1 MNVVRHRGKIATLGM
16 SVKSVRHWT
25 RVWTVLLFLFCVS
38 SAHAIDIISVNA
50 NENGH
55 QQTGLDTLYFDREQ
69 RLSLDD
75 ITQALDEG
83 EFSALKSAGSTGL
96 IVGNTWSAFELRNTS
111 NGPITLY
118 LEYIDHQIIDIEAF
132 QRTTGRTNFNRV
144 AELSLTKPSSHRLVN
159 HNRFV
164 VPVDLAPNQRLQMLI
179 RFGATEA
186 GFTYPSMRIWSPEQL
201 MAAHTKESAL
211 VMFLFGGFALM
222 ALFSIVA
229 GFASGRKVFYLY
241 ALYSLS
247 KITCW
252 ATILGF
258 THQHLLRD
266 NFHWSLMSISG
277 AITIVC
283 GLIFARAFLRT
294 REFTPKADYVLLFMV
309 VNALTL
315 MFAAIFQIKI
325 VAIITITLALL
336 LYPVLI
342 VVGLIR
348 WRQGATEAGVFT
360 IAWTTLV
367 VGLITQAMRDM
378 GVVPHTLFNYYLP
391 PVASY
396 IEMLTIMFAM
406 GMLVRHLRRDK
417 EMAEGQYREHLE
429 ASKTQ
434 LEQEVRLR
442 TNELQLAKARAE
454 VQANTDELTGIHNRR
469 SFMQQA
475 EMRLKLAARQ
485 EQNCTLFMFDLDHFK
500 RINDTFGHSAG
511 DEVLR
516 TFARAVEGMIRDTDI
531 FGRLGGE
538 EFVLLITED
547 CDNSSLLAERLLNS
561 IRHIRV
567 STERGEVSLTASIGQ
582 VCGEPPAAIESLM
595 HDADRAMYQ
604 AKAKGRN
611 RVELAQ

>member
-1 MNVVRHRGKIATLGM
+1 MNFFTPIGCSLGHGSRAGRKRLYWKTIAIIFC
-16 SVKSVRHWT
+16 
-25 RVWTVLLFLFCVS
+25 LFSLS
-38 SAHAIDIISVNA
+38 SLHAIDVISVNDR
-50 NENGH
+50 ESGQ
-55 QQTGLDTLYFDREQ
+55 QQTGLETLFFDKEQ
-69 RLSLDD
+69 SLSLEQ

-83 EFSALKSAGSTGL
+83 DFASIQTAGSTGL

-111 NGPITLY
+111 GRQITIY
-118 LEYIDHQIIDIEAF
+118 LEYVDHQIIEVEAY
-132 QRTTGRTNFNRV
+132 QRTTGRTNFNRIV
-144 AELSLTKPSSHRLVN
+144 ELSLDKPFGHRLVN

-164 VPVDLAPNQRLQMLI
+164 VPVDLAPNQRLQMLL

-201 MAAHTKESAL
+201 MAAHTRESAL

-222 ALFSIVA
+222 ALFSLVA

-294 REFTPKADYVLLFMV
+294 REFTPRVDYLLLFMIA
-309 VNALTL
+309 NACTL
-315 MFAAIFQIKI
+315 MLAAIFQIKV
-325 VAIITITLALL
+325 VAIVTITLALL

-342 VVGLIR
+342 FVGIVR
-348 WRQGATEAGVFT
+348 WRQGATEAGIFT
-360 IAWTTLV
+360 LAWTTLV
-367 VGLITQAMRDM
+367 IGLITQAMRDM
-378 GVVPHTLFNYYLP
+378 GVVPHTFFNYYLP

-417 EMAEGQYREHLE
+417 EVAEVQYREHLE
-429 ASKTQ
+429 VSKSK
-434 LEQEVRLR
+434 LEEEVKLR

-500 RINDTFGHSAG
+500 RINDTFGHSVG

-567 STERGEVSLTASIGQ
+567 STDKGDVSLTASIGQ
-582 VCGEPPAAIESLM
+582 VCGEPPASIEALM
-595 HDADRAMYQ
+595 HDADAAMYQ

-611 RVELAQ
+611 RVELSE